1 MTIVNRRIILVERPK
16 ERMSTSNFAYQEDEV
31 GSLPDGCVLV
41 EVDLLGIDAFIRT
54 TLNEESFH
62 QGAQIG
68 GVIPALGVGVVLD
81 SRFDGIAAGDH
92 VFGPLGSQTHAV
104 MPGGFMRKLDVSI
117 APPNVWLGAL
127 GLTTGLTA
135 YFGILE
141 VGRVNADDT
150 VVVSAAAGAVGSLA
164 GQIARLRGA
173 TNVIGIAGGP
183 EKSRFLTEDLGFTA
197 AIDYRNENVAARLD
211 ALAPDGID
219 VFFDNVGGTIL
230 DDVLMR
236 IRNGSRIVICG
247 AISQYE
253 NMGSV
258 HGPRNYLKLAERHAT
273 MGGYAVFHF
282 ADRYA
287 EAEFQLANWVHS
299 GELVMR
305 EHVETGLENFPK
317 VLQMLMTG
325 GHIGKLLLAVS
336 SRAAGRE

>member
-1 MTIVNRRIILVERPK
+1 MGFVNRKIVLVERPK
-16 ERMSTSNFAYQEDEV
+16 GRVSVENFAYTEEEIGD
-31 GSLPDGCVLV
+31 LPDGCVLI
-41 EVDLLGIDAFIRT
+41 EVGVLGIDAFIRT
-54 TLNEESFH
+54 TLNEDSFH

-68 GVIPALGVGVVLD
+68 GAIPALGVGVVLD
-81 SRFDGIAAGDH
+81 SRFDGLAAGDH

-104 MPGGFMRKLDVSI
+104 MPGGFMRKIDVSV
-117 APPNVWLGAL
+117 APPSVWLGAL

-135 YFGILE
+135 YMGVIE
-141 VGRVNADDT
+141 VGRVKAGET

-183 EKSRFLTEDLGFTA
+183 EKSRFLTDELGYTA
-197 AIDYRNENVAARLD
+197 AIDYKYEDVAERLD
-211 ALAPDGID
+211 ALAPNGID
-219 VFFDNVGGTIL
+219 VFFDNVGGSVL

-236 IRNGSRIVICG
+236 IKEGSRIVICG

-253 NMGSV
+253 NMESV

-273 MGGYAVFHF
+273 MEGFAVFHF
-282 ADRYA
+282 SDRYA
-287 EAEFQLANWVHS
+287 EAEDQLAAWVRS

-305 EHVETGLENFPK
+305 EHIERGVENFPR

-325 GHIGKLLLAVS
+325 GHHGKLLLAV
-336 SRAAGRE
+336 